1 MSEAG
6 AAPDPGGPAS
16 DRFTALRRCIAS
28 DTATFAATH
37 WGRAPLLTRQGE
49 LDRDFTELLDAA
61 AIDELVSRRGLRTP
75 FLRMAKD
82 GTVLAASRF
91 TRGGGAGAGV
101 TDQAADDR
109 ILTELGGGSTL
120 VLQGLHR
127 TWPPLVD
134 FATDLAAELG
144 HPVQVNA
151 YITPPENRGFAAHYD
166 VHDVFVLQVGGHKR
180 WHVHEPVVR
189 NPLPDQPWQQHRAAV
204 ASRAAEQ
211 PLIDVVLEPGDSL
224 YLPRGYLHS
233 ADALGEI
240 SIHLTVGIHPV
251 TRHHLVQQLIARARD
266 DPALRTSLPMGVDLG
281 DSQVLAPE
289 LSATVSALAAH
300 LASAAGSASVEA
312 VAAAVADE
320 VTMQTRP
327 APLGPLAQLQAVE
340 TLGPET
346 VLQLRRG
353 LRCRI
358 ARRGGE
364 LQLRLL
370 DRTIEL
376 ATSAENAVKAV
387 LTGEL
392 LTPATLPG
400 LDADEQLAL
409 ARRLLREGVLGPA

>member
-1 MSEAG
+1 VSEAG
-6 AAPDPGGPAS
+6 AAPDPGGLAS

-37 WGRAPLLTRQGE
+37 WGRAPLLTRQAE
-49 LDRDFTELLDAA
+49 LDRDFTDLLDAA
-61 AIDELVSRRGLRTP
+61 AIDDLVSRRGLRTP

-166 VHDVFVLQVGGHKR
+166 VHDVFVLQVAGHKR

-312 VAAAVADE
+312 VAAGVADE
-320 VTMQTRP
+320 VTTQTRP

-358 ARRGGE
+358 ARRSGE

-376 ATSAENAVKAV
+376 AISAENAVKAV

>member
-1 MSEAG
+1 VSEAG
-6 AAPDPGGPAS
+6 AAPDPGGLAS

-37 WGRAPLLTRQGE
+37 WGRAPLLTRQAE
-49 LDRDFTELLDAA
+49 LDRDFTDLLDAA
-61 AIDELVSRRGLRTP
+61 AIDDLVSRRGLRTP

-127 TWPPLVD
+127 TWPPVVD

-166 VHDVFVLQVGGHKR
+166 VHDVFVLQIAGHKR
-180 WHVHEPVVR
+180 WYVHEPVVR

-233 ADALGEI
+233 ADALGQI
-240 SIHLTVGIHPV
+240 SIHLTVGVHPV
-251 TRHHLVQQLIARARD
+251 TRHRLVRQLIARAQD

-300 LASAAGSASVEA
+300 LASAAGSAAVEA

-376 ATSAENAVKAV
+376 AISAENAVKAV

>member
-1 MSEAG
+1 VSEAG

-240 SIHLTVGIHPV
+240 SIHLTVGVHPV

-312 VAAAVADE
+312 VAAGVADE
-320 VTMQTRP
+320 VTTQTRP

-376 ATSAENAVKAV
+376 AISAENAVKAV